1 MKQKKGSWKLFKRK
15 GTILLLKLYSTGCH
29 ICNMV
34 KKAMDEKEIKYE
46 IIFGEKPIMELGYY
60 AAPLLQLDSGEILE
74 SVDALDWV
82 NAQ

>member
-1 MKQKKGSWKLFKRK
+1 
-15 GTILLLKLYSTGCH
+15 
-29 ICNMV
+29 MV
-34 KKAMDEKEIKYE
+34 KKAMDEKEIEYE
-46 IIFGEKPIMELGYY
+46 IILGEKPIMELGYY